1 MSGITIKNYG
11 KKTQGF
17 LMKLDQICVKLYGNK
32 SKHSLPAG
40 NGAGW

>member
-17 LMKLDQICVKLYGNK
+17 LNE
-32 SKHSLPAG
+32 AG
-40 NGAGW
+40 PNLCEIIWK